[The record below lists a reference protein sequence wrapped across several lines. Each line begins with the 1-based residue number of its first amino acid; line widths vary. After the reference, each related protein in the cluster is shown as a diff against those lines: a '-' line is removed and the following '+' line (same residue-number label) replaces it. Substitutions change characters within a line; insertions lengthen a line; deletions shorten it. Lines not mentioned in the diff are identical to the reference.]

1 MIHGIGVDI
10 VEIERISR
18 IYNRYKER
26 FLHRILHIEEYSTM
40 PTNQVDIFLASR
52 FAVKEAF
59 VKALG
64 TGFRDGISFRDIA
77 TVKEKLGSPS
87 LLLYGIAKEY
97 YDSLGIQHAHLSLS
111 HEASYTV
118 AMIVLER

>member
-10 VEIERISR
+10 VEIERIAY

-26 FLHRILHIEEYSTM
+26 FLHRILHTQEYSSM
-40 PTNQVDIFLASR
+40 PTTQVDIFLASR

-77 TVKEKLGSPS
+77 TVKDKLGSPR
-87 LLLYGIAKEY
+87 LLLDGIAKEY
-97 YDSLGIQHAHLSLS
+97 YDSLGIHYAHLSLS

-118 AMIVLER
+118 AMIILER